1 MSSGPLLN
9 TSSASRGG
17 SSSGGRKKRERAKSH
32 HHHPRHSHRHDH
44 DHDQQHDAGF
54 PDHDSSDGRAADHY
68 PLKDTDHHH
77 HHHHQQQ
84 HYQQQQPPQHNNNS
98 HHRRKSSSPRLASTQ
113 ISGNDIIDRPGREK
127 SENENERGN
136 KNEDEDDGGGGGTVE
151 LVRKIG
157 QGSCGA
163 VYLGRHPQ
171 THRDYAVKL
180 IPKDASDQR
189 TARLLQRVRLEGDLL
204 LALDHPHI
212 VRGYGVME
220 TDSHAFLF
228 MEHAQGGDLL
238 EYLNRE
244 GALTETRARLMF
256 RQVVR
261 AVRHLHQRG
270 WVHRDIKPENIFIA
284 FEDDDGEEGRESLA
298 RSARH
303 QHDND
308 DVDTSSSSSSPSS
321 RRTSK
326 PNNKRSDESLL
337 SSPSS
342 SASRASS
349 SPRRRRKV
357 RLVLGDMGFARQWA
371 PTKRMQECVG
381 TFPYAAPEVIN
392 REKYIGPEVDVWSLG
407 VVLLAMLTAQMPFG
421 APTEEMSRQLAAAGQ
436 FCVPPDISDAA
447 LDLLASILQPN
458 AAARITLDDL
468 WHHPWM
474 RVMTSGS
481 SGGGNGVDLRGS
493 TTRFAKPKSEEVGD
507 ETAEKKT
514 KTTQKAKKKEEEER
528 RKAEKKKKNKERE
541 TETEEEAVEKAVES
555 PASGDDS
562 PTKQKKRS
570 RVHRAASLLFR
581 RTTNAMTGAGN
592 KKRGRST
599 SAMASTNSSII
610 SLSNDRVRTLATN

>member
-1 MSSGPLLN
+1 MSSGPVLN
-9 TSSASRGG
+9 TSSSSRGGG
-17 SSSGGRKKRERAKSH
+17 SSSGGGRKKRERAKSH
-32 HHHPRHSHRHDH
+32 HHHPRHSHRQDH
-44 DHDQQHDAGF
+44 DHDAGF

-77 HHHHQQQ
+77 HHQQQ
-84 HYQQQQPPQHNNNS
+84 HYQQQQPPQQHNNNS
-98 HHRRKSSSPRLASTQ
+98 HHRRKSSSPRLASAGQ
-113 ISGNDIIDRPGREK
+113 ISSSNGIINRPGREK
-127 SENENERGN
+127 NENECEN
-136 KNEDEDDGGGGGTVE
+136 KNEDQDDGGGGGTVE

-189 TARLLQRVRLEGDLL
+189 SARLLQRVRLEGDLL

-270 WVHRDIKPENIFIA
+270 WVHRDIKVHINILNNHMVVCRTEYDTTRHDTQPENIFIA
-284 FEDDDGEEGRESLA
+284 FEDDDGEESRESLA

-308 DVDTSSSSSSPSS
+308 DVDTSSSSPSPPS

-326 PNNKRSDESLL
+326 PNNTTTKRSDESLL

-342 SASRASS
+342 SSSASRTS

-357 RLVLGDMGFARQWA
+357 RLVLGDMGFARQ
-371 PTKRMQECVG
+371 V
-381 TFPYAAPEVIN
+381 
-392 REKYIGPEVDVWSLG
+392 
-407 VVLLAMLTAQMPFG
+407 
-421 APTEEMSRQLAAAGQ
+421 
-436 FCVPPDISDAA
+436 
-447 LDLLASILQPN
+447 
-458 AAARITLDDL
+458 
-468 WHHPWM
+468 
-474 RVMTSGS
+474 
-481 SGGGNGVDLRGS
+481 
-493 TTRFAKPKSEEVGD
+493 
-507 ETAEKKT
+507 
-514 KTTQKAKKKEEEER
+514 
-528 RKAEKKKKNKERE
+528 
-541 TETEEEAVEKAVES
+541 
-555 PASGDDS
+555 
-562 PTKQKKRS
+562 
-570 RVHRAASLLFR
+570 
-581 RTTNAMTGAGN
+581 
-592 KKRGRST
+592 ST
-599 SAMASTNSSII
+599 SAHLNLVRFLFGIRCCVVASCLVDVYFYFIYIYIFGQLIVASSTY
-610 SLSNDRVRTLATN
+610 NMHHN